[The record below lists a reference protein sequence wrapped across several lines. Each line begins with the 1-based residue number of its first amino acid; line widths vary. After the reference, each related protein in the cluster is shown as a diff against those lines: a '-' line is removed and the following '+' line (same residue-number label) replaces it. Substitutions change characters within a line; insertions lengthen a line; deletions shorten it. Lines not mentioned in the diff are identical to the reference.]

1 MSMATKGPQKSKP
14 KTTVGKLD
22 LTPKQRQIIAEGVET
37 DFFKVLR
44 DIVVPKREIEVALT
58 SLATGLTQDDLWYHK
73 GMSAGMT
80 RLLAALKQVAD
91 EYNKTNGDADTDGV
105 DPVD

>member
-1 MSMATKGPQKSKP
+1 MATKVPQKSKP
-14 KTTVGKLD
+14 KKTVGKLD
-22 LTPKQRQIIAEGVET
+22 LTPKQKEIIAQGVET

-44 DIVVPKREIEVALT
+44 DVVVPKREIEIALT
-58 SLATGLTQDDLWYHK
+58 SLSTGQNEQDLWYHK
-73 GMSAGMT
+73 GMSTGMT
-80 RLLAALKQVAD
+80 RLMAVLKQVAD